1 MQKESAKRE
10 AKSQVLASRFI
21 GGRGCPARDTSRFI
35 GAVRVGRPNPYE
47 NSVAMEWT
55 IQG

>member
-10 AKSQVLASRFI
+10 AKSQ
-21 GGRGCPARDTSRFI
+21 GRGCPARDTSRFI

-55 IQG
+55 IQA